1 MASPDNFRFNLY
13 YLQMPRFYE
22 SSSEETVDKSEASEK
37 QSGDKDMKYWRIFL
51 ILVFCYY
58 FISCGVERIYQVL
71 VMIISVDN
79 DDDCDDDDPAHG
91 LHLRDLRPA
100 SSVPW
105 CRRHH

>member
-1 MASPDNFRFNLY
+1 MALPDNFRFNLH

-22 SSSEETVDKSEASEK
+22 SSSEETVDKSEVSEK

-79 DDDCDDDDPAHG
+79 DDDCDDD
-91 LHLRDLRPA
+91 
-100 SSVPW
+100 
-105 CRRHH
+105 